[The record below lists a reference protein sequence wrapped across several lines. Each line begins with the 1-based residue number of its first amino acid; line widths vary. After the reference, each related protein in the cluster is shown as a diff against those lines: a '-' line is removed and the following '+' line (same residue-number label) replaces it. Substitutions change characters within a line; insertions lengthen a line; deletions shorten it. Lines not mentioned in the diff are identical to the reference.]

1 MKAEERRKN
10 ITLLLSA
17 DKPVPGGVL
26 SQKLGVSR
34 QIIVQ
39 DIARLKEAGY
49 EILATHT
56 GYLLKSSPLAERVL
70 QVFHTTE
77 QTEDE
82 LSCIVSLGGTV
93 ADVHVWHKVY
103 GKLSA
108 PLNVFLPQHV
118 KQFIE
123 EVRTGSSVELMHIT
137 GGHHCHTVRAD
148 CEDTLDKIEAALRE
162 KGYLLQDGR

>member
-26 SQKLGVSR
+26 SQRLGVSR
-34 QIIVQ
+34 QIIGQ

-56 GYLLKSSPLAERVL
+56 GYLLKGSPLAERVL

-108 PLNVFLPQHV
+108 P
-118 KQFIE
+118 
-123 EVRTGSSVELMHIT
+123 
-137 GGHHCHTVRAD
+137 
-148 CEDTLDKIEAALRE
+148 
-162 KGYLLQDGR
+162 